1 MSAMSQPLSRRF
13 RGAAFAAMVS
23 VVPFLSGGLTSAQA
37 YDITSKATVN
47 VTSSKIALQ
56 SYDPVA
62 YQTVGKPVLGQERF
76 SAEHDGAI
84 YRFSSDEN
92 LKAFKA
98 NPAKFAPLHGGF
110 CQQGTAGG
118 RKLDGDPTI
127 FRVADGKL
135 AVFSYKAALEG
146 FMKDPVGQAAKAND
160 NWPKIQDKTPRELFG
175 F

>member
-92 LKAFKA
+92 LKAFMTK
-98 NPAKFAPLHGGF
+98 
-110 CQQGTAGG
+110 TIE
-118 RKLDGDPTI
+118 KL
-127 FRVADGKL
+127 K
-135 AVFSYKAALEG
+135 
-146 FMKDPVGQAAKAND
+146 
-160 NWPKIQDKTPRELFG
+160 
-175 F
+175 